1 MLNDLF
7 ANFEVVLACHAATT
21 EQQNQDI
28 AQLSQTNKQQKD
40 EIEALK
46 QSERVWEDK

>member
-7 ANFEVVLACHAATT
+7 ANFEVVLACYAATT
-21 EQQNQDI
+21 EQQKQDI

-46 QSERVWEDK
+46 QSERVWDK